1 MIPAN
6 YSTISFPSLGIEV
19 NPGRTLA
26 LTTNLS
32 RTLLSPV
39 IKSIAFIRIPPR

>member
-26 LTTNLS
+26 LGAVIAAEFLNGKRGVYTMDD
-32 RTLLSPV
+32 LL
-39 IKSIAFIRIPPR
+39 K

>member
-19 NPGRTLA
+19 NPGRALA
-26 LTTNLS
+26 LVESGRRGL
-32 RTLLSPV
+32 PV
-39 IKSIAFIRIPPR
+39 ARDPHPDYQAGV